1 MKNLEVQFAIWGQ
14 LDIPDAAAGAKG
26 LVGNVVNRMGQENGV
41 CKMLLGLVGVG
52 GVARA
57 TGWLRSSPLG
67 RAHAC
72 RPAARGRADETPAS
86 HSTGF
91 ASRVAR

>member
-1 MKNLEVQFAIWGQ
+1 MKNLEVQFAILGQ
-14 LDIPDAAAGAKG
+14 LDIQDATAGART
-26 LVGNVVNRMGQENGV
+26 LVGNVVNWMGQENGV

-57 TGWLRSSPLG
+57 TGRLRLSPLG
-67 RAHAC
+67 QAHAC

-86 HSTGF
+86 HPTGF